1 MNCRVNVTTL
11 VILSAAKDLTPDT
24 MTYCG
29 LGIRSFAS
37 LRTTKRADAR

>member
-11 VILSAAKDLTPDT
+11 LSAAKDLTPDP

-37 LRTTKRADAR
+37 LRTTKGADAL